1 MSYYTAVIILSW
13 ISLAVLGILVYEND
27 RLPNKVK
34 RVLYIAYIV
43 VALAALA
50 EWLGIQLNGNP
61 DISPWVIKIVKCAD
75 YVLTPLVAGVIAM
88 QFDSRTI
95 NSLLIGVLLEVNTVL
110 QVISIFTNWMVR
122 VDSTNHYSHGSLY
135 NIYVALYM
143 VLIVMIIIEY
153 IIYGQNYRKQNR
165 VSLYTSMI
173 MIIAGVMMQEMI
185 GGGIRT
191 AYLAITL
198 GMALLF
204 IHVTEFQQ
212 LESDEALQEQRF
224 RILMSQIKPHF
235 LYNTLGGIQAMC
247 YTDPKE
253 AAEATAKFSRYLR
266 GNMDSLSN
274 TGLIPFAK
282 EMEHTRL
289 YLELE
294 KMRFEESLQI
304 EYDIRHTD
312 FMVPA
317 LTIQPIAEN
326 AVRHG
331 ARGKRQAVGRVWISS
346 FKDEDCSRIVIRDNG
361 PGFDPDEA
369 ARAAEHDEESHIGIT
384 NVRER
389 LKSMCGGTLAFES
402 EPGKGTV
409 ATITIPDTFVKSTAM
424 RRVRKGS

>member
-1 MSYYTAVIILSW
+1 MSYYTAVSILSW
-13 ISLAVLGILVYEND
+13 ISLAVLGILVAEND
-27 RLPNKVK
+27 RLPRKVK
-34 RVLYIAYIV
+34 RVLYIAYTV

-50 EWLGIQLNGNP
+50 EWLGLYFNGNP
-61 DISPWVIKIVKCAD
+61 DISPWVIRAIKCAD
-75 YVLTPLVAGVIAM
+75 YVLTPAVGLVIAM

-95 NSLLIGVLLEVNTVL
+95 ISLLMGVLVEVNTVF
-110 QVISIFTNWMVR
+110 QVVSLFTGWMVR
-122 VDSTNHYSHGSLY
+122 IDSTNHYSHGPLY
-135 NIYVALYM
+135 NIYVAMYM
-143 VLIVMIIIEY
+143 VLIVMVIIEY
-153 IIYGQNYRKQNR
+153 FIYGQSYRRQNR
-165 VSLYTSMI
+165 VSLYTSMLLVVS
-173 MIIAGVMMQEMI
+173 GVLMQEVL

-204 IHVTEFQQ
+204 IHVTEFRQ
-212 LESDEALQEQRF
+212 LESDEELQEQRF

-274 TGLIPFAK
+274 TELIPFAK
-282 EMEHTRL
+282 ELEHTRL

-294 KMRFEESLQI
+294 KMRFEDSLQI
-304 EYDIRHTD
+304 EFDIRHTD

-317 LTIQPIAEN
+317 LTMQPIAEN

-331 ARGKRQAVGRVWISS
+331 ARGKRQAVGKVWVSS
-346 FKDEDCSRIVIRDNG
+346 FKDEDCSKIVIRDNG

-369 ARAAEHDEESHIGIT
+369 AKAAEQDEESHIGIT

-389 LKSMCGGTLAFES
+389 LRTMCGGSLVFES
-402 EPGKGTV
+402 EPGKGTT
-409 ATITIPDTFVKSTAM
+409 ATIIIPDTFTKSTAM